1 MAVFKALARLREIS
15 PAIHYFTV
23 TALEV
28 AFFYSIYLLIKN
40 RRIIW
45 NKILSFLIPRF
56 KTACTEEKTT
66 P

>member
-1 MAVFKALARLREIS
+1 MVLFKALARLREIS

-40 RRIIW
+40 RKIIW
-45 NKILSFLIPRF
+45 SKILSSLKVSCSEAKKNTLR
-56 KTACTEEKTT
+56 
-66 P
+66 